1 MRKAHGVLVVAAVLV
16 AGCTGEGGE
25 ANGDRVPTTVAAERQ
40 ADGVVECPRGPFNPA
55 TGEQIVY
62 TPPCTRQRIGNSG
75 AYYLY
80 DGNGVLFGSV
90 TP

>member
-40 ADGVVECPRGPFNPA
+40 VDGIVECPLGPVDPM
-55 TGEQIVY
+55 TGQRVVY
-62 TPPCTRQRIGNSG
+62 TPPCTRQNERSGYRI
-75 AYYLY
+75 Y
-80 DGNGVLFGSV
+80 DGRGVFVFAS
-90 TP
+90 TS